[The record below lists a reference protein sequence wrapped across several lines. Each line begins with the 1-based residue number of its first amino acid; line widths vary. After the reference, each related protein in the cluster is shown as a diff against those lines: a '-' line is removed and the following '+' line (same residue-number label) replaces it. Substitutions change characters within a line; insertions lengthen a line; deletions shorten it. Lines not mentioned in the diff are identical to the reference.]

1 MKITQNKV
9 AREIYEWVETFC
21 VALAAVVVVFT
32 CLCRFVTVSGDSMQQ
47 TLYNG
52 DKLIISDLFY
62 TPKSED
68 IVVIHDTDMQAEGV
82 RGPVIKRVIAT
93 EGETVDID
101 FDTWKVKVTDKN
113 GKTRVLDD
121 SYVNKEYFE
130 VLNEETG
137 KLEQGDLKQMHN
149 PGNVKYPH
157 TVAENCVFVMGDNRN
172 NSYDSRFVGD
182 IDERKILGKVYLR
195 LFPFN
200 KIGTVK

>member
-9 AREIYEWVETFC
+9 AREIYEWIETFC
-21 VALAAVVVVFT
+21 IALAAVVVVFT
-32 CLCRFVTVSGDSMQQ
+32 CLCRFVTVDGPSMKE
-47 TLYNG
+47 TLQHG

-62 TPKSED
+62 TPKTGD
-68 IVVIHDTDMQAEGV
+68 IVVIHDTDMKEEGV
-82 RGPVIKRVIAT
+82 QGPIIKRVIAT

-101 FDTWKVKVTDKN
+101 FDTWKVKITDKN
-113 GKTRVLDD
+113 GNTRVLDD
-121 SYVNKEYFE
+121 SYANKEYFE
-130 VLNEETG
+130 VFNEETG
-137 KLEQGDLKQMHN
+137 ELERGDLKQMHN
-149 PGNVKYPH
+149 PGYVKYPH

-172 NSYDSRFVGD
+172 NSYDSRFTGD